1 MKNTVFS
8 EGLHIRYKNYVGHVK
23 FVCEDYITLCI
34 HTNPNPLKDVCILI
48 YPNQWCNVELLSG
61 NRGGDK

>member
-1 MKNTVFS
+1 MKDTVFS
-8 EGLHIRYKNYVGHVK
+8 EGLPIRYKNHVGHVK

-48 YPNQWCNVELLSG
+48 YPNQWNDVELLSG